1 MPSCRSIY
9 FLDSEQLIV
18 IQDGNANVF
27 ICSIEMQK
35 RLFQDRVI
43 KNKKQDE
50 MKTLMNIEAQQQ
62 SAYLIGG
69 MQITKKYRKT
79 DDFDEVDYDVLKDTA
94 GVKVIRFDED
104 IQRVFCSRNT
114 GPFGYIAIV
123 GNTKLSLYL
132 AYAEEIVAVYDQVW
146 TITQMDLKRNL
157 VGQKI

>member
-50 MKTLMNIEAQQQ
+50 MKTLMNIEAQQ
-62 SAYLIGG
+62 
-69 MQITKKYRKT
+69 
-79 DDFDEVDYDVLKDTA
+79 
-94 GVKVIRFDED
+94 
-104 IQRVFCSRNT
+104 
-114 GPFGYIAIV
+114 
-123 GNTKLSLYL
+123 
-132 AYAEEIVAVYDQVW
+132 
-146 TITQMDLKRNL
+146 
-157 VGQKI
+157 